1 MDVWVGVSE
10 ANAGRL
16 VAAISTFFG
25 GSLKGLKREWFLDRE
40 NVTRFGAVPNL
51 IEILP
56 KVSGGD
62 FQAAYQRRVNA
73 MVDGQP
79 VKLICL
85 EDLLANK
92 KASARLKD
100 LADIEQ
106 LTKP

>member
-1 MDVWVGVSE
+1 
-10 ANAGRL
+10 
-16 VAAISTFFG
+16 
-25 GSLKGLKREWFLDRE
+25 LDGE

-62 FQAAYQRRVNA
+62 FAGAYARRVLDK
-73 MVDGQP
+73 VDGQP
-79 VKLICL
+79 ASVISLNDLI
-85 EDLLANK
+85 ANK

-106 LTKP
+106 LTAPE